1 MNLNTRIVSPRLVSN
16 GLGAWTRSLAEA
28 IALDGDRMSQRAA
41 DSGLPMMED
50 EPDWESFTLEDWRL
64 VFDDPNAVWEGVETP

>member
-1 MNLNTRIVSPRLVSN
+1 
-16 GLGAWTRSLAEA
+16 
-28 IALDGDRMSQRAA
+28 
-41 DSGLPMMED
+41 MMED